1 LVYNILEE
9 DKIPKA
15 LICSENEAAGIDS
28 SLDKSATNLVQGYN
42 TPKSGDVDKQK
53 VLIFPEKEAAGIDLS

>member
-15 LICSENEAAGIDS
+15 LIFPENEAAGIDS
-28 SLDKSATNLVQGYN
+28 SLDKSATNLVQGYY
-42 TPKSGDVDKQK
+42 TPKAGDVDKQK